1 MAAPD
6 PTSRYAGRPP
16 ITVVAA
22 DGSARVLGAP
32 RVVPALPTRGVYT
45 ARAGDR
51 LDLLAHIAAGDST
64 RWWLLADANPHRDAT
79 RLEQPGQAIEL
90 PDA

>member
-6 PTSRYAGRPP
+6 PRSRYAKLPEGR
-16 ITVVAA
+16 VVAP
-22 DGSARVLGAP
+22 DGSTRVFGAP
-32 RVVPALPTRGVYT
+32 RAVPAPRTRGSYT
-45 ARAGDR
+45 VRPGDR

-64 RWWLLADANPHRDAT
+64 RWWLLADANPYPDAT
-79 RLEQPGQAIEL
+79 RLERPGETIDL